1 MKNPN
6 IARALR
12 YYRKLNNL
20 SVDEVSDYL
29 NAQNIPAKS
38 KTIYGWENGNS
49 QPNADTL
56 MTLCGYYHIENI
68 LETFGYCPAP
78 SKDPDAASILTK
90 EERMLL
96 DAYQLFCYFQGNL
109 HGHFLGILFRHIR
122 LVPAYNLVGYM
133 DPRHLIF
140 HKHRIAVAYKWHDST
155 KDSCSCHF
163 F

>member
-20 SVDEVSDYL
+20 SVDDVSDYL
-29 NAQNIPAKS
+29 NAPNIPAKS

-68 LETFGYCPAP
+68 LETFGYSTAQ
-78 SKDPDAASILTK
+78 SDETETATILTR

-96 DAYQLFCYFQGNL
+96 EAYHTHPDMKKAVRRLLELENKDLF
-109 HGHFLGILFRHIR
+109 
-122 LVPAYNLVGYM
+122 
-133 DPRHLIF
+133 
-140 HKHRIAVAYKWHDST
+140 
-155 KDSCSCHF
+155 
-163 F
+163 

>member
-56 MTLCGYYHIENI
+56 MTLCRYYHIENI
-68 LETFGYCPAP
+68 LETFGYTVTTPQK
-78 SKDPDAASILTK
+78 SDAAAILTK

-96 DAYQLFCYFQGNL
+96 NAYHAHPDMKKSSL
-109 HGHFLGILFRHIR
+109 
-122 LVPAYNLVGYM
+122 
-133 DPRHLIF
+133 
-140 HKHRIAVAYKWHDST
+140 ST
-155 KDSCSCHF
+155 A
-163 F
+163 

>member
-68 LETFGYCPAP
+68 LETFGYSAAP
-78 SKDPDAASILTK
+78 SDETETATILTR

-96 DAYQLFCYFQGNL
+96 EAYHTHPDMKKAVRRLLELENKELF
-109 HGHFLGILFRHIR
+109 
-122 LVPAYNLVGYM
+122 
-133 DPRHLIF
+133 
-140 HKHRIAVAYKWHDST
+140 
-155 KDSCSCHF
+155 
-163 F
+163 

>member
-12 YYRKLNNL
+12 YYRKMNNL

-56 MTLCGYYHIENI
+56 MTLCGYYHI
-68 LETFGYCPAP
+68 
-78 SKDPDAASILTK
+78 
-90 EERMLL
+90 
-96 DAYQLFCYFQGNL
+96 DAY
-109 HGHFLGILFRHIR
+109 HAHPDMKKAVFR
-122 LVPAYNLVGYM
+122 LLELEYN
-133 DPRHLIF
+133 DI
-140 HKHRIAVAYKWHDST
+140 
-155 KDSCSCHF
+155 
-163 F
+163 

>member
-49 QPNADTL
+49 QPNADT
-56 MTLCGYYHIENI
+56 
-68 LETFGYCPAP
+68 
-78 SKDPDAASILTK
+78 
-90 EERMLL
+90 
-96 DAYQLFCYFQGNL
+96 
-109 HGHFLGILFRHIR
+109 
-122 LVPAYNLVGYM
+122 
-133 DPRHLIF
+133 
-140 HKHRIAVAYKWHDST
+140 
-155 KDSCSCHF
+155 
-163 F
+163 

>member
-29 NAQNIPAKS
+29 TAQNIPTKS

-56 MTLCGYYHIENI
+56 MTLCGYYKIENI
-68 LETFGYCPAP
+68 LETFGYTPMERSDGESP
-78 SKDPDAASILTK
+78 IILTR
-90 EERMLL
+90 EERNLL
-96 DAYQLFCYFQGNL
+96 DAYHAHPEMKKAVQ
-109 HGHFLGILFRHIR
+109 R
-122 LVPAYNLVGYM
+122 LLQFEDEKAAN
-133 DPRHLIF
+133 
-140 HKHRIAVAYKWHDST
+140 S
-155 KDSCSCHF
+155 
-163 F
+163 

>member
-29 NAQNIPAKS
+29 NAQNITAKS

-96 DAYQLFCYFQGNL
+96 DAY
-109 HGHFLGILFRHIR
+109 HAHPDMKKAVFR
-122 LVPAYNLVGYM
+122 LLELEYN
-133 DPRHLIF
+133 DI
-140 HKHRIAVAYKWHDST
+140 
-155 KDSCSCHF
+155 
-163 F
+163 